1 MAQSYHQPQ
10 AALAGFL
17 DSMQQDTSMSAYSLF
32 GPSQYPESVAF
43 WHDPSAAAPTMA
55 IPAAYPSKQPT
66 LLQPLPD
73 QKKHKRT
80 RSGCFTCRARRI
92 KCDETRPVCE
102 RCRKGSRDCVYP
114 SPTASSKASAR
125 AAAKSRG
132 ARPQSQGSDSS
143 GKVEIEEVSPLE
155 PILDEEEP
163 DSAGVASRPTPP
175 TARHAGQSRPEMHRT
190 QSGQSVRKRSIPKQ
204 TSESGSFQMDPS
216 SSPSTES
223 SRFESLSVRSA
234 SVGQST
240 LDLLNS
246 SRLSD
251 DVRFY
256 LNFYQE
262 YITPEHFFL
271 RQSSSRFIHHS
282 IIELA
287 LGYKPLLNALVGFS
301 AYHHTLQ
308 SPEGKLYTFLKYYN
322 KALVLLRQSLG
333 SGEEHTEATLCTV
346 LVLTTFEEYIG
357 DWANL
362 IDHHQAAHALMWE
375 LLTPESSNV
384 VELHT
389 NIFLWYARFDVVAG
403 ILAGTEAI
411 LSRGWYMAKE
421 EYDAEQ
427 AALYP
432 DDPSKQLAL
441 VASINRRFGLDMA
454 SLYAKLSRGMIPID
468 QFAVQNEQLGQ
479 TIEKAK
485 AILSQFDDSEDTV
498 RSYPNQQ
505 PLTDNDIVD
514 PYVPGVLQ
522 IGPLWDA
529 NYARIDLLSTELMFK
544 YQTMLSLKQP
554 LLQDL
559 QNLAFEQCRLM
570 ETIERWPNKGNG
582 SCIGFKNS
590 IGISSMFLPKD
601 LKHQM
606 WSRRKLAVME
616 QNGYIIAPRFRAAL
630 IAIWQLPELQHWW
643 LPNDEGYSDT
653 IGAIRSMS
661 EERMN
666 QPSDDFREN
675 VRDMKSLFWKLT
687 VDEEDDEQSPS
698 SSHNSFQ

>member
-1 MAQSYHQPQ
+1 MAQSYHQSQ

-17 DSMQQDTSMSAYSLF
+17 DSMQQDTSMSAYNLF

-43 WHDPSAAAPTMA
+43 WHDPSAAPPPMALPAPS
-55 IPAAYPSKQPT
+55 YPPKQPT
-66 LLQPLPD
+66 LLQPIPD
-73 QKKHKRT
+73 QKKHRRT
-80 RSGCFTCRARRI
+80 RSGCFTCRSRRI
-92 KCDETRPVCE
+92 KCDETRPICE

-114 SPTASSKASAR
+114 SPTAPS
-125 AAAKSRG
+125 AKSSRSTAKTRS

-143 GKVEIEEVSPLE
+143 GRVDVDEVSPLE
-155 PILDEEEP
+155 PIIDEEEP
-163 DSAGVASRPTPP
+163 EGADGGSGLSPTSGSG
-175 TARHAGQSRPEMHRT
+175 TGQLRHDLHRT
-190 QSGQSVRKRSIPKQ
+190 QSGQSLRKRSIKQ
-204 TSESGSFQMDPS
+204 PSEAGSFHLEPS

-223 SRFESLSVRSA
+223 SRFESMSVRSA
-234 SVGQST
+234 SISQST
-240 LDLLNS
+240 LDLLNN

-251 DVRFY
+251 DIRFY
-256 LNFYQE
+256 LDFHQQF
-262 YITPEHFFL
+262 ISHEHFFL
-271 RQSSSRFIHHS
+271 RQGSAHFIHHS

-287 LGYKPLLNALVGFS
+287 LGYEPLLYALVGFS

-308 SPEGKLYTFLKYYN
+308 GGGKLYAFLKYYN
-322 KALVLLRQSLG
+322 KALTLLRKSLE
-333 SGEEHTEATLCTV
+333 SGEGHSEATLCTV

-357 DWANL
+357 DWVNL
-362 IDHHQAAHALMWE
+362 IDHHQAAHALMRE
-375 LLTPESSNV
+375 LLTPESANLI
-384 VELHT
+384 ELHT

-411 LSRGWYMAKE
+411 LGRDWYMAKE
-421 EYDAEQ
+421 HYDAEQ

-468 QFAVQNEQLGQ
+468 QFAIQNEQLGQ
-479 TIEKAK
+479 TMERAK
-485 AILSQFDDSEDTV
+485 NILKQFDDCEDSV

-514 PYVPGVLQ
+514 PYVPGCILQ
-522 IGPLWDA
+522 GPLWDG

-554 LLQDL
+554 LIPDL
-559 QNLAFEQCRLM
+559 ERLAFEQCQLI
-570 ETIERWPNKGNG
+570 ETISRWPAKGNG
-582 SCIGFKNS
+582 YCIGFKNS
-590 IGISSMFLPKD
+590 IGLSSMFLPKD

-606 WSRRKLAVME
+606 WSRHKLALME

-630 IAIWQLPELQHWW
+630 AAIWQLPDINHWW
-643 LPNDEGYSDT
+643 LPNDEGYTD
-653 IGAIRSMS
+653 IIREVREMS

-666 QPSDDFREN
+666 QPLDDFREN
-675 VRDMKSLFWKLT
+675 VRDMKSLFWKLS
-687 VDEEDDEQSPS
+687 VDDQNEEQSPS
-698 SSHNSFQ
+698 SSHTSYT